1 MKKTLLATLLFAAL
15 TAQAES
21 VFRRGNGSE
30 PKSIDPQLASESSGS
45 AIIYDTFEGLTT
57 LGMDASILPGV
68 AEKWDI
74 SEDGKT
80 YTFHLRNNAKWS
92 NGDPVTAHDFVY
104 AWQRAVNPATGSEYA
119 FILYPIV
126 NAEKIAN
133 SEEKDLNTLGAKAI
147 DDHTLEVTLANPT
160 PYFLDLLTHYTS
172 YPVPKK
178 VIEAHGDK
186 WTQPGNI
193 VSNGAY
199 LVTEWQPQS
208 QITAKK
214 SDTYWNAANVAID
227 KVIYYAI
234 EDESSELK
242 RYRAG
247 ELDFVLSLAT
257 DQIDW
262 AKENLPDELKISP
275 YLATYWYN
283 FNLTEPP
290 FKDNLKLR
298 EALTMAIDRK
308 VLVEKITKAGQTP
321 AYSVVPPATANS
333 QPYLPEYATLS
344 DEERVKRAQEAYAA
358 AGYSK
363 EKPLKTKILYNTSEG
378 HKKIAVAVA
387 AMWKQNLGVETEL
400 ENQEW
405 KVMLGNVRQKKYQVS
420 RYAWIGDYNDP
431 YTFLEIFQPGLEM
444 NQTGFD
450 KAGYESTLKEA
461 SATLDLTARAKLL
474 HDAEKMLTDEY
485 AVAPLYHYVSVSMLK
500 PYVKGYQPNIK
511 KVLPTQYLS
520 IEK

>member
-104 AWQRAVNPATGSEYA
+104 AWQRAVNPATGGEYA

-126 NAEKIAN
+126 SAEKIAN
-133 SEEKDLNTLGAKAI
+133 GEEIDLNTLGAKAI

-242 RYRAG
+242 RYRAN
-247 ELDFVLSLAT
+247 ELDFVLSMPIE
-257 DQIDW
+257 QIAW

-298 EALTMAIDRK
+298 KALTMAIDRK

-511 KVLPTQYLS
+511 KVLPTQYLR

>member
-1 MKKTLLATLLFAAL
+1 M
-15 TAQAES
+15 
-21 VFRRGNGSE
+21 
-30 PKSIDPQLASESSGS
+30 
-45 AIIYDTFEGLTT
+45 
-57 LGMDASILPGV
+57 
-68 AEKWDI
+68 
-74 SEDGKT
+74 
-80 YTFHLRNNAKWS
+80 
-92 NGDPVTAHDFVY
+92 
-104 AWQRAVNPATGSEYA
+104 
-119 FILYPIV
+119 
-126 NAEKIAN
+126 
-133 SEEKDLNTLGAKAI
+133 
-147 DDHTLEVTLANPT
+147 
-160 PYFLDLLTHYTS
+160 
-172 YPVPKK
+172 
-178 VIEAHGDK
+178 
-186 WTQPGNI
+186 
-193 VSNGAY
+193 
-199 LVTEWQPQS
+199 TEWQPQS

-308 VLVEKITKAGQTP
+308 TLVEKITKAGQTP

-344 DEERVKRAQEAYAA
+344 DEERVKRAQAAYAE